1 MPVVSVIT
9 APFDYPPG
17 PRWVPYTAGKVYS
30 AQMRD
35 ADNFDFQ
42 VRGMDRYQS
51 AAYSDPTTVM
61 RSEVI
66 GPFFDQDTLVTFS
79 YRLTVAP
86 GPATT
91 NAWLVLGQLHAGD
104 DLAGASPVLSLN
116 VLGDG
121 KGGEVAW
128 VDLNRRPAGETLIRY
143 DRIGSFPFKR
153 GVPYEIEMG
162 FIDRRGGSNG
172 AAWLRVDGKLICN
185 FTGPTGYIGQTTK
198 CYPKF
203 GIYAGGKGLDSH
215 AQPDPNQVISAS
227 YYKPLFVVGSKA

>member
-42 VRGMDRYQS
+42 VRGTDRYLS
-51 AAYSDPTTVM
+51 AAYSDPATVM

-86 GPATT
+86 GPPTT
-91 NAWLVLGQLHAGD
+91 NAWLILGQLHSGD
-104 DLAGASPVLSLN
+104 DVAGASPCLSLN

-121 KGGEVAW
+121 KGGEIAW
-128 VDLNRRPAGETLIRY
+128 VNLNRRLVDETAFRY
-143 DRIGSFPFKR
+143 INIGSFPFAR
-153 GVPYEIEMG
+153 GTPYDIEMI
-162 FIDRRGGSNG
+162 FRDSRGGPNG
-172 AAWLRVDGKLICN
+172 RAWLGANGQSIASYA
-185 FTGPTGYIGQTTK
+185 GATGYSGQTTK

-203 GIYAGGKGLDSH
+203 GIYAGGKGADSR

-227 YYKPLFVVGSKA
+227 YYKPLFVAGSKT